1 MEMQGQAAIVTGGAS
16 GLGATTAKAL
26 AEKGMKVYAF
36 DLAQGIEQAPPVD
49 NVEYL
54 EVNVTDHDSIRTA
67 MSHIAE
73 GSEPL
78 RVVINCAGIGTPGR
92 ILSKKG
98 PHDLDQFANVINVN
112 LLGTFNVMTLG
123 AELVAKQ
130 EPVDDD
136 GQRGIVINTAS
147 VAAFEGQIGQAAYA
161 ASKGGVHSLTISA
174 ARDLASHGIRVNT
187 VAPGIVETPMMAGIT
202 PEFRETLEASVPFP
216 ARLGRPDEYAQLVL
230 DLIGHNYING
240 HTVRMDGALRMGQR

>member
-1 MEMQGQAAIVTGGAS
+1 MEMQGHAAIVTGGAS
-16 GLGATTAKAL
+16 GLGATTAQAL
-26 AEKGMKVYAF
+26 AEQGMKVYAF
-36 DLAQGIEQAPPVD
+36 DLAQGIEQAPPVG

-54 EVNVTDHDSIRTA
+54 EVNVTDHDSIRAA

-92 ILSKKG
+92 ILSKNG
-98 PHDLDQFANVINVN
+98 PHDLSQFANVINVN
-112 LLGTFNVMTLG
+112 LMGTFNVMTLG
-123 AELVAKQ
+123 AELIAKQ
-130 EPVDDD
+130 EPIDDD

-147 VAAFEGQIGQAAYA
+147 VAAFEGQVGQAAYA

-187 VAPGIVETPMMAGIT
+187 VAPGIIETPMMAGIT

-216 ARLGRPDEYAQLVL
+216 ARLGRPDEYSQLVL
-230 DLIGHNYING
+230 DLISHNYING
-240 HTVRMDGALRMGQR
+240 HTVRMDGALRMGPR

>member
-16 GLGATTAKAL
+16 GLRATTAQAL

-36 DLAQGIEQAPPVD
+36 DLAQGIQQALLVD
-49 NVEYL
+49 IVEYL
-54 EVNVTDHDSIRTA
+54 QVNVTDHDSIRTA

-112 LLGTFNVMTLG
+112 L
-123 AELVAKQ
+123 
-130 EPVDDD
+130 
-136 GQRGIVINTAS
+136 
-147 VAAFEGQIGQAAYA
+147 
-161 ASKGGVHSLTISA
+161 
-174 ARDLASHGIRVNT
+174 
-187 VAPGIVETPMMAGIT
+187 
-202 PEFRETLEASVPFP
+202 
-216 ARLGRPDEYAQLVL
+216 
-230 DLIGHNYING
+230 
-240 HTVRMDGALRMGQR
+240 

>member
-1 MEMQGQAAIVTGGAS
+1 MEIQGHAAIVTGGAS
-16 GLGATTAKAL
+16 GLGASTAKHL
-26 AEKGMKVYAF
+26 AGQGMKVYAF
-36 DLAQGIEQAPPVD
+36 DLAAGIEQAPAVA

-54 EVNVTDHDSIRTA
+54 EVNVTDHDSIRGA
-67 MSHIAE
+67 IRHIADKD
-73 GSEPL
+73 EPL
-78 RVVINCAGIGTPGR
+78 RVVVNCAGIGTPGR
-92 ILSKKG
+92 ILSKRG
-98 PHDLDQFANVINVN
+98 PHDLDQFANVVNVN

-123 AELVAKQ
+123 AELISQQ

-187 VAPGIVETPMMAGIT
+187 VAPGIIETPMMAGIT

-240 HTVRMDGALRMGQR
+240 QTVRMDGALRMGPR